1 MPPATSSRRTAEF
14 SLSCRGH
21 CSSTVVTITTSRQVF
36 GRPESGN
43 TDSCTK
49 GCNLFSSVSQKVHQY
64 SSLSPSLVL
73 PLSLSP
79 FLSLCQC
86 LFLLDINVFFVWL
99 RINSPPSASQLLP
112 ATTSSTP
119 PLHPFFTF
127 CPSSQLHLHKLL
139 SHLYSS
145 KKTICTTFSPPQ
157 LDKKEKRDRAKNRAG
172 RWLGAL
178 SSG

>member
-1 MPPATSSRRTAEF
+1 MSSATSSGRTAEF

-21 CSSTVVTITTSRQVF
+21 CFSTIVTITTSQQVF
-36 GRPESGN
+36 AWPESGN
-43 TDSCTK
+43 IDSCTK
-49 GCNLFSSVSQKVHQY
+49 GCNLFSSVSQKVHKY

-73 PLSLSP
+73 PLSPS
-79 FLSLCQC
+79 LSLSQC
-86 LFLLDINVFFVWL
+86 LFLLDINVFFVWR

-112 ATTSSTP
+112 ATTSSSP

-145 KKTICTTFSPPQ
+145 KK
-157 LDKKEKRDRAKNRAG
+157 K
-172 RWLGAL
+172 L
-178 SSG
+178 SLPHLAFCN